1 MITAT
6 LLALSLLSSPS
17 DSIIR
22 RGEAV
27 PAGKA
32 TPLATV
38 LASPTRYLESP
49 VLIEGVIVKNCTSK
63 GCWMQVAPA
72 KDAPGV
78 RVTFKDYKFF
88 IPLNSAG
95 KQFRAIGITTMKVHS
110 AKDAQH
116 LTDEGATLTRNADG
130 TATEIGFE
138 AAGVE
143 IF

>member
-1 MITAT
+1 MLT
-6 LLALSLLSSPS
+6 LALLSVALVASPS
-17 DSIIR
+17 DSVIR
-22 RGEAV
+22 RGDAV

-32 TPLATV
+32 TPLASV
-38 LASPTRYLESP
+38 LASPTRYLETP

-95 KQFRAIGITTMKVHS
+95 KKFRAVGITTMKVHS
-110 AKDAQH
+110 VKDTQH
-116 LTDEGATLTRNADG
+116 LVDEGATLKRNSDG
-130 TATEIGFE
+130 TSTEIGFE